1 MLSIKNKIGISHKE
15 IINSTLLHV
24 AEQKITCLYFSGLTM
39 TTVWGLCK
47 GNRNT
52 GLSRSR
58 KRLERSFIMEII
70 SGHWHCLCKQIE
82 SQFKYSH
89 KALFAMQI
97 LIEVINDVENLEEE
111 STKLRV
117 RLRPAGSSSLNIML
131 MKVWDKHNPDLFRM
145 SAG

>member
-1 MLSIKNKIGISHKE
+1 
-15 IINSTLLHV
+15 
-24 AEQKITCLYFSGLTM
+24 
-39 TTVWGLCK
+39 
-47 GNRNT
+47 
-52 GLSRSR
+52 
-58 KRLERSFIMEII
+58 
-70 SGHWHCLCKQIE
+70 
-82 SQFKYSH
+82 
-89 KALFAMQI
+89 MQI